1 MIDNNFAL
9 FSLNFLSDIYASFFF
24 FFKRRANMATLS
36 LLIYRVSTEIPTLV
50 YSLSVL

>member
-24 FFKRRANMATLS
+24 FKRANMAMLS

>member
-24 FFKRRANMATLS
+24 FFKKSKHGNVIAIDL
-36 LLIYRVSTEIPTLV
+36 
-50 YSLSVL
+50 

>member
-9 FSLNFLSDIYASFFF
+9 FSLNFLSDIYASFF
-24 FFKRRANMATLS
+24 KKRANMAMLS

>member
-24 FFKRRANMATLS
+24 FFKRANMAMLS